1 MRRLL
6 ALAAGLF
13 VAVVPNPFVETVE
26 RLAFENADVGRRRP
40 WTVPIARL
48 KGAVFCLLLVRSPH
62 SIRALSG
69 PLAALGFVLA
79 VLSRRALEVGLRVAY
94 ENPDDLEVKPWVLP
108 TARVL
113 GASYVA
119 VALFSRRAT
128 TDEDESLVSASE

>member
-6 ALAAGLF
+6 VLAAGLV
-13 VAVVPNPFVETVE
+13 VAVVPKPFVETVE

-48 KGAVFCLLLVRSPH
+48 KGLGFCLLLVRSPNRV
-62 SIRALSG
+62 RALSG
-69 PLAALGFVLA
+69 SLAVLGFVLA
-79 VLSRRALEVGLRVAY
+79 VLPGRALEVGLRVAY

-108 TARVL
+108 IARVL

-119 VALFSRRAT
+119 VAAFSRRADT
-128 TDEDESLVSASE
+128 SENESIGSAPE